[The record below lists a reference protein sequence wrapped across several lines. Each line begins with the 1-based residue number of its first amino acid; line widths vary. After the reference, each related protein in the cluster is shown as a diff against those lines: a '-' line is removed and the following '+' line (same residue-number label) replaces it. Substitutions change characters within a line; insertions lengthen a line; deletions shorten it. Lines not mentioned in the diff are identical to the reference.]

1 MLAQW
6 LGLCRRTGR
15 DLASVVQDL
24 KQSIDQKVKRSSAM
38 SISYS
43 GQFEFMERANAV

>member
-1 MLAQW
+1 
-6 LGLCRRTGR
+6 
-15 DLASVVQDL
+15 VQDL

-43 GQFEFMERANAV
+43 GQFEFMERANARLKVIKKSQIQ